1 MDDKGQ
7 VSLEYMIII
16 SILIGIAAMV
26 SLVAG
31 NFFGLKKSIV
41 EINNNYKYNLD
52 KMWEV
57 KEGTI

>member
-1 MDDKGQ
+1 MDDRAQ

-26 SLVAG
+26 SLLAG
-31 NFFGLKKSIV
+31 NFFGLKKSTI

-52 KMWEV
+52 QMWEV
-57 KEGTI
+57 